1 MKAVRLWLSGVVQ
14 GVGFRP
20 FVYRIA
26 LQTGVAGYVR
36 NVGGSGVEIIVEGE
50 PEKVDEFIELLKIKK
65 PEKARIEKFSATA
78 IEPRGYIRFEIMESD
93 VSASFRSII
102 PPDFAICGDCLNEI
116 LSDTRWRNYPFNSCM
131 NCGPR
136 YSMLYR
142 VPYDRE
148 NTSMRDFPMCSD
160 CLKEYSDPNNARR
173 FHAQGISCPACGPS
187 VYLVNVKGMVQLRG
201 LEAVREAAKL
211 IDEGFIVAVKGLGGY
226 HIAASAV
233 DDDVVALLRRRK
245 NRPTKPF
252 AIMCL
257 NTHVASRLVEL
268 TSTALELLESPAK
281 PILLLPMHDDAPVSP
296 LVAPNLKKLG
306 VFLPYTGLHYLLLS
320 FTRHLYAIM
329 TSGNSYNEPMC
340 TRDDEAR
347 EKLAGIVDFLLVHN
361 REIVNRVDDSVVRFT
376 NQKPTMLR
384 RGRGYAPQWIKIPFK
399 TGRDVVAFGAM
410 LQTAGAVAFE
420 DKIVLTQFIGDV
432 DGYASFMDLEKYLN
446 MLITSYGIT
455 LKSAVNVCDLHP
467 LYPSTLL
474 AEEWSGRFGAEL
486 LRVQHHWA
494 HTAAVMAEH
503 GVFDEE
509 VVGISVDGVGYGL
522 DGTAWGGEVILADYS
537 SFKRVGCLKPQKMP
551 GADKAV
557 EYPAR
562 MLAGILSEKLSA
574 EELRMVFRELG
585 VVEKGFRRGWEEF
598 ELLLRNI
605 DNTVARTSS
614 TGRVLDAVSAM
625 LGLCTHRSYEGE
637 PAIVLEDNSKPTE
650 EKIRTRIE
658 SRDIHVVDTT
668 DIVLQ
673 AFELLRNGTDMGEV
687 GYMVQY
693 ALGFGLGEI
702 AGLYSKG
709 RRYVVLSGGAAVNN
723 YLVEGVKDA
732 LQDTGL
738 RVLLPSQAPAG
749 DGGIALGQ
757 AAIAAYRTMARL

>member
-1 MKAVRLWLSGVVQ
+1 MKAVRLWVSGVVQ

-26 LQTGVAGYVR
+26 RETGVSGYVR

-50 PEKVDEFIELLKIKK
+50 AEKVDEFIHLLQTRK
-65 PEKARIEKFSATA
+65 PEKARIDKFSATS
-78 IEPRGYIRFEIMESD
+78 IEPRGYTCFEIMESD

-116 LSDTRWRNYPFNSCM
+116 LSDTRWRNYPFNSCA

-148 NTSMRDFPMCSD
+148 NTSMRDFPMCND
-160 CLKEYSDPNNARR
+160 CLRDYSDPDNVRR

-187 VYLVNVKGMVQLRG
+187 VYLVDCKGGFQVGG
-201 LEAVREAAKL
+201 LEAVIEAAKL
-211 IDEGFIVAVKGLGGY
+211 IDDGCIVAVKGLGGY

-257 NTHVASRLVEL
+257 NADVASLLVEL
-268 TSTALELLESPAK
+268 TSPTLELLESPMR
-281 PILLLPMHDDAPVSP
+281 PILLLPMRGDVPVSP

-320 FTRHLYAIM
+320 FTKQRYTIM
-329 TSGNSYNEPMC
+329 TSGNIYNEPMC
-340 TRDDEAR
+340 TRDDEAL
-347 EKLAGIVDFLLVHN
+347 EKLADIVDFFLMHN

-376 NQKPTMLR
+376 DQKPTMLR
-384 RGRGYAPQWIKIPFK
+384 RGRGYAPQWIQIPFK
-399 TGRDVVAFGAM
+399 TEREVVAFGAM
-410 LQTAGAVAFE
+410 LQTAGAVAFD

-432 DGYASFMDLEKYLN
+432 DGYTSFTDLEKYLN
-446 MLITSYGIT
+446 TLVTSYGIT
-455 LKSAVNVCDLHP
+455 LESAVNVCDLHP

-474 AEEWSGRFGAEL
+474 AEEWSRRFGSEL

-503 GVFDEE
+503 GVVDEE
-509 VVGISVDGVGYGL
+509 VVGISVDGVGYGV
-522 DGTAWGGEVILADYS
+522 DGTAWGGEVVLADYS

-551 GADKAV
+551 GGDRAV

-562 MLAGILSEKLSA
+562 MLAGILSEKLTV

-585 VVEKGFRRGWEEF
+585 LVEKGFRRGWEEF
-598 ELLLRNI
+598 ELVLRNI
-605 DNTVARTSS
+605 ENTVARTSS

-625 LGLCTHRSYEGE
+625 LGFCTHRSYEGE

-650 EKIRTRIE
+650 EKIRPRITNG
-658 SRDIHVVDTT
+658 DIHVVDST

-673 AFELLRNGTDMGEV
+673 ALELVRNGADRREV

-693 ALGFGLGEI
+693 AVGFGLGRI
-702 AGLYSKG
+702 AGIYSRG
-709 RRYVVLSGGAAVNN
+709 RRYVVLSGGASVNT

-738 RVLLPSQAPAG
+738 TILLPSQAPAG

-757 AAIAAYRTMARL
+757 AAIAAYRTLTRP